1 MKNYRKLLIAKV
13 PGYKA
18 LLEDSEDPNLLWHMS
33 GLPGN
38 KHTSKCM
45 WRTYLTQVCKEMTA
59 ENNAP
64 RWLTA
69 VSLLHDGY
77 GWGVFR
83 DPVAGSAAYV
93 PLPSRNIRSCIR
105 DGTVS
110 SKILKI
116 GKFLAG
122 LIGSI
127 DESQR
132 ALLSSCYELRP
143 LVPSS
148 ARRVDPLTT
157 TFRQRVAKM
166 HFTPDT
172 FKYDRAISI
181 EIEGFCALNRDALIE
196 KLPVWASAVD
206 DGSINPPSGKHQ
218 HEVKVLFP
226 RGELEPRL
234 FRLCKLLDSMQF
246 GVNSS
251 CGLHVHF
258 DQRGKAFDTVLAK
271 AKIVDRWLYSLREL
285 LPDSR
290 RENRYARFGIS
301 QNDRYRAVN
310 VCSFSKHNTLEI
322 RVHSGTCDYQ
332 KVIAWIRLCEVL
344 LALNRKP
351 KPGTCIGTLEQLPIA
366 EHDMAYWRARHR
378 ALNPRQYDSNAS
390 ISSEN

>member
-38 KHTSKCM
+38 KQTSRHM
-45 WRTYLTQVCKEMTA
+45 WRACVAQVCGGMSA
-59 ENNAP
+59 ENAGYT
-64 RWLTA
+64 LTA
-69 VSLLHDGY
+69 TSLLHDGY

-93 PLPSRNIRSCIR
+93 PLPSLSIRPYVR

-110 SKILKI
+110 SKMLKI

-132 ALLSSCYELRP
+132 ILLSSYYARRTSLG
-143 LVPSS
+143 S

-181 EIEGFCALNRDALIE
+181 EIEGFCALNRDALTAQ
-196 KLPVWASAVD
+196 LPVWASAAD
-206 DGSINPPSGKHQ
+206 DGSINPPGGKHQ

-226 RGELEPRL
+226 RGLLEPRL

-271 AKIVDRWLYSLREL
+271 AKIVDKWLNALREL
-285 LPDSR
+285 LPESR
-290 RENRYARFGIS
+290 RDNRYARFGIS

-332 KVIAWIRLCEVL
+332 KVIAWIRLC
-344 LALNRKP
+344 
-351 KPGTCIGTLEQLPIA
+351 
-366 EHDMAYWRARHR
+366 
-378 ALNPRQYDSNAS
+378 
-390 ISSEN
+390 